1 MFSQCTSEVCFKVL
15 IHVCQKLIFCKSL
28 DCGMTSLNAFLS
40 FSRKTGTK
48 YNVVSAFK
56 GDLEASGSTKCACV
70 QEKVFDKS
78 EQMLIWLKLCSFFEV
93 IC

>member
-1 MFSQCTSEVCFKVL
+1 MFSQCTSEVGFKVV
-15 IHVCQKLIFCKSL
+15 IHVCQKPIFCKSM
-28 DCGMTSLNAFLS
+28 DCGTTSLNAFLS

-70 QEKVFDKS
+70 QDQS
-78 EQMLIWLKLCSFFEV
+78 L
-93 IC
+93 